1 MPLKLVRMKEAIA
14 KIDVSKRLR
23 KESEE
28 EMLRTFVWTG
38 CSYLEET
45 EKESKNGKVWYCSFE
60 DKLSNDEVPFNCQA
74 CDKYRL
80 HKRLTAP
87 QW

>member
-1 MPLKLVRMKEAIA
+1 MPLRLVRMRKAIA
-14 KIDVSKRLR
+14 KIDAGKRLR
-23 KESEE
+23 GEE
-28 EMLRTFVWTG
+28 KEMLRTFVWMG
-38 CSYLEET
+38 CSYLEKT

-74 CDKYRL
+74 CDKYKL
-80 HKRLTAP
+80 YKRLTAP